1 MEEKENIIEGEENL
15 NNEEKTSYTAEE
27 VAEIKKQMQSNSEK
41 WVQKL
46 ISEKKVLQ
54 EMIDYLPK
62 ISENPEVLLQINEE
76 NPAVAKAILDKY
88 YDWINIEDFAENLNI
103 EQWDKKNISSEKD
116 IEKIVNSKVEKKLEA
131 KLIAE
136 QKEAFI
142 AKMKLSEDEIKDFEE
157 AFSERQKLKSFDI
170 KNLQKVFEKAY
181 RDIDA
186 DNSKLEEYKKDIDKA
201 GVMASGSWAGA
212 NQTNKKVDLSDSN
225 NSKRKEVR
233 DFLSSFKTD

>member
-233 DFLSSFKTD
+233 DFLSNFKTD

>member
-1 MEEKENIIEGEENL
+1 
-15 NNEEKTSYTAEE
+15 
-27 VAEIKKQMQSNSEK
+27 
-41 WVQKL
+41 
-46 ISEKKVLQ
+46 
-54 EMIDYLPK
+54 
-62 ISENPEVLLQINEE
+62 
-76 NPAVAKAILDKY
+76 
-88 YDWINIEDFAENLNI
+88 
-103 EQWDKKNISSEKD
+103 
-116 IEKIVNSKVEKKLEA
+116 VEKKLEA

-201 GVMASGSWAGA
+201 GVMASGS
-212 NQTNKKVDLSDSN
+212 
-225 NSKRKEVR
+225 
-233 DFLSSFKTD
+233 